1 VILFGEA
8 TGSSSFRETK
18 WRAGFPLKSAQ
29 PFPSSMVRSFMKTS
43 FCPECH
49 RRQFLKRALLGSA
62 ALFATPGA
70 FAEALSLTSFQTE
83 GPFYPNELPLDTDND
98 LVLLNDSLT
107 PSIGEITH
115 LSGRIFNENGSP
127 ARGVVIELWQ
137 ADANGCYIHSGGAAR
152 GQERDPNFQGY
163 GRFLTDADGRYYFRA
178 IRPVPYGPR
187 TAHFHI
193 AVNKGGKRILTT
205 QLYDSSQEL
214 NKTDRILNSV
224 TDPKARAA
232 LITEFKPL
240 EGSTVGELAAH
251 CDIVIG
257 QTPEDPAED
266 RGRRGPGTGFRPDGK
281 GKKGA

>member
-1 VILFGEA
+1 
-8 TGSSSFRETK
+8 
-18 WRAGFPLKSAQ
+18 
-29 PFPSSMVRSFMKTS
+29 MKPQ

-70 FAEALSLTSFQTE
+70 FAEAISRTPFQTE

-98 LVLLNDSLT
+98 LILVNDSLN

-115 LSGRIFNENGSP
+115 LSGQILNLNGSP

-137 ADANGCYIHSGGAAR
+137 ADAKGCYIHTKGAAR
-152 GQERDPNFQGY
+152 GEERDPNFQGY
-163 GRFLTDADGRYYFRA
+163 GRFLTGSDGRYYFRA

-187 TAHFHI
+187 TSHFHI
-193 AVNKGGKRILTT
+193 AVNQGGKRLLTT

-224 TDPKARAA
+224 KDPDARAS
-232 LITEFKPL
+232 LITDFNPL
-240 EGSTVGELAAH
+240 KGSKVGELNAH
-251 CDIVIG
+251 WDIVIG
-257 QTPEDPAED
+257 KTPEDPKAD
-266 RGRRGPGTGFRPDGK
+266 RGRKGPGTGFRPDGK
-281 GKKGA
+281 SGKGKSRP